1 MVKIMEKTQCKCH
14 STATERSTDGH
25 HVTFCERCG
34 KSVGPTAAYCRH
46 CVLTDLRSIKCEKD
60 AWDRRSRRRQC
71 EWRRLL
77 AACAAALSDDVLEVL
92 YRTVDGG
99 DPGGKSRD
107 ELVAW
112 LSAMPDEASTR
123 ERILA
128 VTKFLEPSASGSTSS
143 RTVYHA
149 RRQAERGRLLS
160 LGEVVLMGDDG
171 RQRNTLD
178 PADPK
183 WDELVYQVGA
193 CGSNFRDIANET
205 SLSLHRLAAL
215 NAEVFRSRGRSGVV

>member
-1 MVKIMEKTQCKCH
+1 MPG
-14 STATERSTDGH
+14 TDEAG
-25 HVTFCERCG
+25 
-34 KSVGPTAAYCRH
+34 AAN
-46 CVLTDLRSIKCEKD
+46 VNGGGL
-60 AWDRRSRRRQC
+60 Q
-71 EWRRLL
+71 

-160 LGEVVLMGDDG
+160 LGEVVLVGDDG

-193 CGSNFRDIANET
+193 CGSTFRDIANET

-215 NAEVFRSRGRSGVV
+215 NAEVFRSRGRSGAV

>member
-1 MVKIMEKTQCKCH
+1 MQVPRNGKEH
-14 STATERSTDGH
+14 RRSPCDM
-25 HVTFCERCG
+25 FCERCG

-160 LGEVVLMGDDG
+160 LGEVVLVGDDG

-193 CGSNFRDIANET
+193 CGSTFRDIANET

-215 NAEVFRSRGRSGVV
+215 NAEVFRSRGRSGAV

>member
-1 MVKIMEKTQCKCH
+1 MNGGG
-14 STATERSTDGH
+14 S
-25 HVTFCERCG
+25 
-34 KSVGPTAAYCRH
+34 
-46 CVLTDLRSIKCEKD
+46 
-60 AWDRRSRRRQC
+60 
-71 EWRRLL
+71 L

-143 RTVYHA
+143 RTVYMPGG
-149 RRQAERGRLLS
+149 RRSA
-160 LGEVVLMGDDG
+160 
-171 RQRNTLD
+171 
-178 PADPK
+178 A
-183 WDELVYQVGA
+183 
-193 CGSNFRDIANET
+193 GS
-205 SLSLHRLAAL
+205 
-215 NAEVFRSRGRSGVV
+215 

>member
-1 MVKIMEKTQCKCH
+1 M
-14 STATERSTDGH
+14 SDRRSPCDM
-25 HVTFCERCG
+25 FCERCG

-60 AWDRRSRRRQC
+60 AW
-71 EWRRLL
+71 EAGAANVNGGGLL

-160 LGEVVLMGDDG
+160 LGEVVLVGDDG

-193 CGSNFRDIANET
+193 CGSTFRDIANET

-215 NAEVFRSRGRSGVV
+215 NAEMFRS